1 MNSIDKLS
9 EMFSKFPGIGPRQ
22 AKRFVYFIL
31 SKNGDYAGELVK
43 TIQSLK
49 KEIIQCEACMRF
61 FVYPDLSRVL
71 SREHGRG
78 AKICSICSDDT
89 RDNSQLCIVPRDI
102 DFEAVEKSG
111 SYKGYYFIL
120 GGVVPILEKEPEKRI
135 RINDL
140 QKTINKRKVE
150 LKEIILAM
158 NANLDGEHTA
168 EFIKERCQGSTLTF
182 STLGRGL
189 STGAELEYA
198 DPGTLKSAFLH
209 RTK

>member
-1 MNSIDKLS
+1 MNSIDKLT

-22 AKRFVYFIL
+22 AKRFVYFLL
-31 SKNGDYAGELVK
+31 SRNGDYSGELIK
-43 TIQSLK
+43 AIQGLK
-49 KEIIQCEACMRF
+49 KEIIQCGECLRF
-61 FVYPDLSRVL
+61 F
-71 SREHGRG
+71 
-78 AKICSICSDDT
+78 AKNGQVSKLCSICSDES
-89 RDNSQLCIVPRDI
+89 RDSSMLMIVPRDI
-102 DFEAVEKSG
+102 DFEAVERSG

-135 RINDL
+135 RIKDL
-140 QKTINKRKVE
+140 GFRIKEGMRKG

-158 NANLDGEHTA
+158 NANLDGENTA
-168 EFIKERCQGSTLTF
+168 EFIKQRYKSDTFIF

-198 DPGTLKSAFLH
+198 DPETLKNAFLH